1 MKNSN
6 RQPDL
11 LMKEQLIA
19 DIILFSC
26 YRKEEL
32 IGYPT
37 EIILQLYKIYVNM
50 PNSYLA
56 SKKNNHRVIKL

>member
-26 YRKEEL
+26 YKKEEL

-37 EIILQLYKIYVNM
+37 EIILQLYKIYVNL
-50 PNSYLA
+50 PNS
-56 SKKNNHRVIKL
+56 